1 MKNIHV
7 RRILMT
13 VMVAGALVGCGSKE
27 VAQETTP
34 VAEASVAEATVEENA
49 VDAAASTEESVVE
62 ETVVEEVEPQT
73 KEMKVL
79 AGWVKKVDGKYT
91 DVDSIIY
98 DEFGNPVKLIYN
110 DYTNEELKSVLMSG
124 ELSADDFMSFGEKY
138 VYEYAEVTKSENG
151 MILEMDWYAADG
163 TSENDH
169 AVYTYNDAG
178 SKLTKDEYGA
188 DWETHVKYTYDEN
201 GYCTGEDAIEEDGKE
216 YIFPAEI
223 IGSEVDEDGTMIYAN
238 YNDGEVEVTYY
249 YTTIEVPVQ

>member
-1 MKNIHV
+1 MKNLV
-7 RRILMT
+7 AMMVT
-13 VMVAGALVGCGSKE
+13 VVMVAGALVGCGSNE

-49 VDAAASTEESVVE
+49 VDAAASTEESIVE

-79 AGWVKKVDGKYT
+79 AGYVRVKDGALT

-110 DYTNEELKSVLMSG
+110 DFTNEELQSVLLSG
-124 ELSADDFMSFGEKY
+124 ELSANDFMSFGEKY

-151 MILEMDWYAADG
+151 RILEMDWHLADG
-163 TSENDH
+163 TTPH
-169 AVYTYNDAG
+169 TVYTYNEFG
-178 SKLTKDEYGA
+178 SILTDTNPNCSTEFM
-188 DWETHVKYTYDEN
+188 YDES
-201 GYCTGEDAIEEDGKE
+201 GYLVGEHSVYVDGSE
-216 YIFPAEI
+216 NTPTPDEI
-223 IGSEVDEDGTMIYAN
+223 SSEVDEDGTITYKA
-238 YNDGEVEVTYY
+238 YSKTGVEFYYY

>member
-1 MKNIHV
+1 MKNLV
-7 RRILMT
+7 AMMVT
-13 VMVAGALVGCGSKE
+13 VVMVAGALVGCGSKE
-27 VAQETTP
+27 VTQETTP
-34 VAEASVAEATVEENA
+34 VAEATVAEATAVENA
-49 VDAAASTEESVVE
+49 VDAAASTEESIVE

-79 AGWVKKVDGKYT
+79 AGYIRKENGEYT

-110 DYTNEELKSVLMSG
+110 DFRNEELQNVLMSG
-124 ELSADDFMSFGEKY
+124 KLSANDFMSFGEKY

-178 SKLTKDEYGA
+178 SHLTKDEYGT
-188 DWETHVKYTYDEN
+188 DWETHVKFTYDEN
-201 GYCTGEDAIEEDGKE
+201 GYRIGEDAIEQDGKE
-216 YIFPAEI
+216 YIIPTEV
-223 IGSEVDEDGTMIYAN
+223 IGSEVDEDGTMIYTN
-238 YNDGEVEVTYY
+238 YNDGEAEVTYY